1 MTSCEEAEK
10 RPITIQSLSI
20 PQLIQI
26 LQLDA
31 AMTRWLRKSWPG
43 ARREGLANDQGASEP
58 LGGRRAGENQGACWN
73 GRWRNKE
80 LRVDPMGRA
89 TPEIFTTDDMRN
101 ISKEGSLGR

>member
-43 ARREGLANDQGASEP
+43 ARREGLANDQGA
-58 LGGRRAGENQGACWN
+58 GGPTSR
-73 GRWRNKE
+73 GRPGK
-80 LRVDPMGRA
+80 D
-89 TPEIFTTDDMRN
+89 
-101 ISKEGSLGR
+101 